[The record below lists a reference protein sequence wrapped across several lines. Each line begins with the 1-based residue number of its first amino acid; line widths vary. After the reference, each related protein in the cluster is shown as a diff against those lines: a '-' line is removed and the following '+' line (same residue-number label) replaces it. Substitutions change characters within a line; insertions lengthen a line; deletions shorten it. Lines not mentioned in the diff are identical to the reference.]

1 MVHVKIVD
9 ELSMRNGLRPI
20 RRPLSEANAPR
31 TTEADATEQAEES
44 AEEDLPTSGP
54 LPPDLDL
61 MDDQE
66 LQDHL
71 RDLVREDGQV
81 DMHELEIITLTV
93 SSTLKARSQASPSTR
108 SFLNILT
115 RMQEIVDRLEVE
127 RLAGNV
133 KIVGK
138 KKKPKIFSPAR
149 FRTRTVRRHR
159 RYCAD
164 GRGRLDLRTS

>member
-44 AEEDLPTSGP
+44 A
-54 LPPDLDL
+54 

-108 SFLNILT
+108 SFLNILI